1 MLTSDELALL
11 CERLH
16 LSSEAQAVLQH
27 IRSSP
32 PARRVGSGGQNVPV
46 RYQSRKM
53 GQTIQAE
60 SRTVEF
66 AGVYLMEHD
75 PTVYEFWD
83 QPPTLPLQYPVKLK
97 NGKTRHIK
105 VHHTPDYFVIRH
117 DALGWEEW
125 KTEDALR
132 RFEQQE
138 SQRYVRD
145 EQGKWRCPPGEALA
159 APLGFYYHVRSSAE
173 IDEVF
178 QRNLRFLS
186 YYLQEKSLVVSEEAR
201 QEILHGVQHDPG
213 ITPHLLLSQMHVATS
228 DELYALLAQEALYVD
243 LSATPLAEPKRLHLF
258 LNEAT
263 ARAWA
268 LTQAAS
274 CASLSNPPHAILLQ
288 AGELL
293 VWDGRPWRIL
303 NTGET
308 TITLLAEDGTLIEL
322 SHAQMDALVSQGKL
336 TGAVERPE
344 SAIQM
349 VRERITGATKAALE
363 EANRRYHLIQPIL
376 EGRASTGNTSQG
388 RSLRR
393 WLARYRAATQEY
405 GSGYVGLL
413 PNTHQR
419 GNRQPRLSEQVRDL
433 LTQVIAQEYEHV
445 KQKNKR
451 EVYGEF
457 VNACQAQ
464 GILSVPSYKTFVA
477 AIKQRPRY
485 EQVKKRTGARAA
497 YAHEPLYWELTW
509 TLPRHGDR
517 PFEVVHIDHTELD
530 VQLVDSRTGQPSGR
544 PWATLM
550 VDAFSRRVLAVY
562 LTFDPPS
569 YRSCMMVIR
578 ECVHRHH
585 RLPELVVVDW
595 GAEFESVYFE
605 TLLARYEVNKATRPK
620 AKPRFGSVCERLF
633 NTANTTFVHHLAG
646 NTQIM
651 KHVRRVSASVDPQ
664 AHAIWTL
671 AALYAALR
679 CFAYEVYD
687 TCPHQTLGQT
697 PREAFEKGLFRSGLR
712 PRRLI
717 PYDEEFLLLTL
728 PTTRKGTA
736 KLLPVRGIKINHLF
750 YWAKGNAFLDH
761 PELEMTQLPVRYDPF
776 DMGHA
781 YVLIDGKPVECISE
795 YYTIFQGRSEREIR
809 LASEELRRR
818 NAQHAH
824 RFTPTAS
831 KLAQFITSL
840 EAREVLF
847 HQQRHAEEAKAVLAL
862 MEGCTPTDHEQAG
875 PERAAQEQTPH
886 NGSEPATVGGEP
898 SADREREVA
907 LDDIYEDFA

>member
-16 LSSEAQAVLQH
+16 LSSEAQTVLQH

-83 QPPTLPLQYPVKLK
+83 QPPPLPLQYPVKLK

-105 VHHTPDYFVIRH
+105 VHHTPDYFVIRQ
-117 DALGWEEW
+117 DTLGWEEW

-159 APLGFYYHVRSSAE
+159 TPLGFYYHVRSSAE
-173 IDEVF
+173 IDEIF

-186 YYLQEKSLVVSEEAR
+186 YYLLEKDLVVSEEAR
-201 QEILHGVQHDPG
+201 QEILRGIRHEPG
-213 ITPHLLLSQMHVATS
+213 ITLRLLLSQMHTATS
-228 DELYALLAQEALYVD
+228 DELYTLLAQEALYAD
-243 LSATPLAEPKRLHLF
+243 LSAAPLAEPERLHLF

-263 ARAWA
+263 AQAWA
-268 LTQAAS
+268 VTQAA
-274 CASLSNPPHAILLQ
+274 LSSPSPHHPHSVLLA
-288 AGELL
+288 AGEQL

-308 TITLLAEDGTLIEL
+308 AITLLAEDGSLVEL
-322 SHAQMDALVSQGKL
+322 ANGHVDALLSQGKL
-336 TGAVERPE
+336 TGTMEKPE
-344 SAIQM
+344 SANQK
-349 VRERITGATKAALE
+349 VRERIAGATPSALA
-363 EANRRYHLIQPIL
+363 EANRRYHLIQSVL
-376 EGRASTGNTSQG
+376 EGHVSTGNTSQG

-405 GSGYVGLL
+405 GCGYVGLL
-413 PNTHQR
+413 PQTHQR
-419 GNRQPRLSEQVRDL
+419 GNREPRLSEQVRDL
-433 LTQVIAQEYEHV
+433 LAQVIAQEYEQV

-464 GILSVPSYKTFVA
+464 GILSIPSYKTFAA
-477 AIKQRPRY
+477 AIKRRPRY
-485 EQVKKRTGARAA
+485 EQVKKRAGARVA

-530 VQLVDSRTGQPSGR
+530 IQLVDSRTGQPSGR
-544 PWATLM
+544 PWVTLM
-550 VDAFSRRVLAVY
+550 VDAFSRRVLAIY

-633 NTANTTFVHHLAG
+633 NTANTTFVHQLAG

-651 KHVRRVSASVDPQ
+651 KQVRQVTASVDPQ
-664 AHAIWTL
+664 SHAIWTL

-679 CFAYEVYD
+679 SFAYEVYD

-697 PREAFEKGLFRSGLR
+697 PREAFEQGLLRSGMR

-736 KLLPVRGIKINHLF
+736 KLLPLRGIKINHLF

-795 YYTIFQGRSEREIR
+795 YYTIFQGRSEREVR
-809 LASEELRRR
+809 LASEELRQR
-818 NAQHAH
+818 NAQHTR

-847 HQQRHAEEAKAVLAL
+847 QQQQHDEEAKAVLTL
-862 MEGCTPTDHEQAG
+862 MAGCSPPDHVQAG
-875 PERAAQEQTPH
+875 PERVAQKQSAH
-886 NGSEPATVGGEP
+886 DGSKPAMMSGEP
-898 SADREREVA
+898 PADREREA
-907 LDDIYEDFA
+907 ASDDIYEDFE